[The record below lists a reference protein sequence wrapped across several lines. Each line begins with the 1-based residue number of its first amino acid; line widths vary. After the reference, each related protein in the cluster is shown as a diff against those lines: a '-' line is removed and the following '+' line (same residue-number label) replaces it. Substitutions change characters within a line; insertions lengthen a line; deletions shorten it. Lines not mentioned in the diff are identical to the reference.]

1 MPGGKQRFILKA
13 SVTFI
18 LLVGLITLAGVSV
31 DATTTRF
38 GNIGWAF
45 WLPGFFLLIA
55 GLIAAWASATSGL
68 DARALRAHR
77 ANPLDTFSD
86 GQPLALSG
94 QVVVEGEVP
103 KAPYSGTPCA
113 AYSYQVSGQRR
124 GAGSS
129 SSDYRQQLCLLGYRL
144 TNAALDTGTRRF
156 PLLAIPD
163 VDDGFRATSLGGAW
177 GDAAM
182 THIRSAAEN
191 WTRNS
196 EAEARGALEDARRNT
211 NPSQSADLFVASTA
225 TGANQ
230 ISILE
235 DAVPVSTTIT
245 VLGTYASGRE
255 GLDGRRVG
263 GMKIF
268 PGDIEERLDVL
279 DLEWRKGFKIG
290 LLLLATGFALLTPA
304 WWWPA

>member
-1 MPGGKQRFILKA
+1 MPAGKQRFILKA

-18 LLVGLITLAGVSV
+18 ILVGLISLAGISV
-31 DATTTRF
+31 NATTTRF

-45 WLPGFFLLIA
+45 WLPGLFLLIA
-55 GLIAAWASATSGL
+55 GIVATWGSATSLL

-86 GQPLALSG
+86 GQTLALTG
-94 QVVVEGEVP
+94 QVIVDGDVP
-103 KAPYSGTPCA
+103 TAPYSGTPCA

-144 TNAALDTGTRRF
+144 ANAALDTGARRF

-163 VDDGFRATSLGGAW
+163 VDDEFRATSLGGEW
-177 GDAAM
+177 GDAALV
-182 THIRSAAEN
+182 HIRSAAEA
-191 WTRNS
+191 WTSNS

-211 NPSQSADLFVASTA
+211 IAPQSADLFVVSTA

-235 DAVPVSTTIT
+235 DTLPVATTIT
-245 VLGTYASGRE
+245 ILGTYASGSE
-255 GLDGRRVG
+255 GLDGRRIG
-263 GMKIF
+263 GMKAF
-268 PGDIEERLDVL
+268 PGDIDERLQVL
-279 DLEWRKGFKIG
+279 DLEWRKGLKVG
-290 LLLLATGFALLTPA
+290 LPLLAVGLALLTPA